1 MGVYVKAVKKSETN
15 KIVTYAYGDNPEHL
29 GGIIELSA
37 EDLSWKIEKQSS
49 EKNGIVLALT
59 IIPRITLT
67 YKATGEFPDVVYKQ
81 S

>member
-1 MGVYVKAVKKSETN
+1 MGIYVKAVKKSETN
-15 KIVTYAYGDNPEHL
+15 KTVTYAYGDNPDHL
-29 GGIIELSA
+29 EGIIELSA

-49 EKNGIVLALT
+49 EKNGIFLALT
-59 IIPRITLT
+59 IIPRITRT